1 MTFFIRLGIIMYRSF
16 SRTQSTTY
24 FSDLFIL
31 FWGHTWAC
39 FLTLAPPSST
49 KKGLP
54 SQKFSSTT
62 NYDEYSKLL
71 YYASISI
78 RAICINVFTWNSL
91 YSRALYGYTFGL
103 HAFSFL
109 CSYNYKQHQ
118 ASYLAATENSY
129 FLLFCH
135 SAF

>member
-1 MTFFIRLGIIMYRSF
+1 MTFFYQARNHNVSVILLNPKYDIFLWFIY
-16 SRTQSTTY
+16 
-24 FSDLFIL
+24 FIL
-31 FWGHTWAC
+31 RTYLGMFFDPGPALIHQ
-39 FLTLAPPSST
+39 
-49 KKGLP
+49 KGLAL
-54 SQKFSSTT
+54 SKISSTT

-71 YYASISI
+71 YYASI
-78 RAICINVFTWNSL
+78 RAICKNVFTWNSL

>member
-1 MTFFIRLGIIMYRSF
+1 MTFFYQARNHNVSVILSNPKNDIFLWFIHFILR
-16 SRTQSTTY
+16 TY
-24 FSDLFIL
+24 FGMF
-31 FWGHTWAC
+31 FYPG
-39 FLTLAPPSST
+39 PPSST
-49 KKGLP
+49 QKGLP

-71 YYASISI
+71 YYASI
-78 RAICINVFTWNSL
+78 RAICKNVFTWNSL